1 MISRLIQGRP
11 KRKNASKTIIAADA
25 TKTIEGA
32 GTTGPLIED
41 AATETTGAAA
51 AAVAVRLAGGARHR
65 HLTEMATDATVGAIM
80 TTEVRILV
88 FVFANTLLAFI

>member
-1 MISRLIQGRP
+1 MISRIIQGKP
-11 KRKNASKTIIAADA
+11 KRAKASKTIIAADA

-51 AAVAVRLAGGARHR
+51 VAVAARLAGGARHR
-65 HLTEMATDATVGAIM
+65 HLTEAATVGAIM
-80 TTEVRILV
+80 TAEVRILV
-88 FVFANTLLAFI
+88 FVFVNTLLAFI